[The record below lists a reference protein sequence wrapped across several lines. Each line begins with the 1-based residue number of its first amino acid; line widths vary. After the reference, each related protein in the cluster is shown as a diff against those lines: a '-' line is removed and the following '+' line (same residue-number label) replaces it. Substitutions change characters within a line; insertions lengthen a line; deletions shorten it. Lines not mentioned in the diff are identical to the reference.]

1 MKPARA
7 DSPQAQVLRA
17 ACIQLNSRDD
27 VAANVR
33 AATDLIERAVAAG
46 ARLIVL
52 PETWNYKGSLSGIH
66 SAGETIDGPS
76 TTRMKELAALHGVF
90 ILAGSFY
97 ERSDRRGRLFN
108 TSVLFGPS
116 GERLAEYRKLHL
128 FDAVS
133 DTVVYR
139 ESDVLRAGD
148 EIVVAE
154 VDGVPLGLSI
164 CYDLRFPELYVQL
177 ALRGARILAVPAAFT
192 AFTGAAH
199 WHVLLRARA
208 VETGCFVLAADQA
221 GFHTATNECFGHS
234 LIVDPWGR
242 VLAEVEEGAG
252 FCIADLDLAQ
262 VGDARRVLPCLEHR
276 RPDVYGRVAPEG
288 GSGI

>member
-1 MKPARA
+1 MSP
-7 DSPQAQVLRA
+7 PQAGSLPAEGLRV

-33 AATDLIERAVAAG
+33 SATELIERAAAAG

-52 PETWNYKGSLSGIH
+52 PETWNYKGSLSGIR

-108 TSVLFGPS
+108 TSVLFGPH

-164 CYDLRFPELYVQL
+164 CYDLRFPELYVRL
-177 ALRGARILAVPAAFT
+177 AIRGARILAVPAAFT

-208 VETGCFVLAADQA
+208 IETGCFVVAADQV
-221 GFHTATNECFGHS
+221 GFHTTTNECYGHS

-242 VLAEVEEGAG
+242 LVAEVEEATG
-252 FCIADLDLAQ
+252 FCIADLDLTLAAE
-262 VGDARRVLPCLEHR
+262 ARAALPCLEHR
-276 RPDVYGRVAPEG
+276 RPDVYGSPMREG
-288 GSGI
+288 GAGT

>member
-1 MKPARA
+1 MSPAQAGSRPA
-7 DSPQAQVLRA
+7 DVLRA

-33 AATDLIERAVAAG
+33 SATALIERAAAAG

-52 PETWNYKGSLSGIH
+52 PETWNYKGSLSGIR
-66 SAGETIDGPS
+66 SAGEVIDGPS
-76 TTRMKELAALHGVF
+76 TTRVKELAVRHGVF

-97 ERSDRRGRLFN
+97 ERGDRRGRLFN
-108 TSVLFGPS
+108 TSVLFGPR

-133 DTVVYR
+133 GTVAYR
-139 ESDVLRAGD
+139 ESDVLQAGG
-148 EIVVAE
+148 EIVVADA
-154 VDGVPLGLSI
+154 DGVPVGLSV

-177 ALRGARILAVPAAFT
+177 ALRGARVLAVPAAFT

-199 WHVLLRARA
+199 WHALLRARA
-208 VETGCFVLAADQA
+208 IETGCFVVAADQV
-221 GFHTATNECFGHS
+221 GFHTATNECYGHS

-242 VLAEVEEGAG
+242 VIAEVEEGTG
-252 FCIADLDLAQ
+252 FCIADLDLTQ
-262 VGDARRVLPCLEHR
+262 VAEARTALPCLEHR
-276 RPDVYGRVAPEG
+276 RPDVYGCAAREG
-288 GSGI
+288 SAAT